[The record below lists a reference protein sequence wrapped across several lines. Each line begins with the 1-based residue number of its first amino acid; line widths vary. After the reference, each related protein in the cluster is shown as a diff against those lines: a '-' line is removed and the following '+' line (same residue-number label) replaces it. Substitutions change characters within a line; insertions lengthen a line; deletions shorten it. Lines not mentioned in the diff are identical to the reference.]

1 MGFGDA
7 LGLSKVAGHIAAG
20 RLSLRLIVSR
30 LSGLMTPLRAV
41 LCTGSSPLN
50 GPCAFPLPSRPSPPI
65 HSFSPPGHGTMKAK
79 QTARID
85 GDHNIIVQA
94 DGDGI
99 HIQIGLPH
107 LTLIPPRNRLP

>member
-1 MGFGDA
+1 
-7 LGLSKVAGHIAAG
+7 
-20 RLSLRLIVSR
+20 
-30 LSGLMTPLRAV
+30 
-41 LCTGSSPLN
+41 
-50 GPCAFPLPSRPSPPI
+50 
-65 HSFSPPGHGTMKAK
+65 MKAK